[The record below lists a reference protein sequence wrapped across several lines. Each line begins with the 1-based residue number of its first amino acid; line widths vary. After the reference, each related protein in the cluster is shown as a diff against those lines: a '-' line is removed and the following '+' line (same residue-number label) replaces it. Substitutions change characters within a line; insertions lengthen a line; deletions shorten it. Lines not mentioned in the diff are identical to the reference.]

1 MLKQVNTDGLLTAQ
15 LDIDGSLDQELL
27 LLMMKTLE
35 NKNSVREDSRDIIY
49 IYYFKRTKVQFV

>member
-27 LLMMKTLE
+27 LLMMKIQ
-35 NKNSVREDSRDIIY
+35 KNDERLAQR
-49 IYYFKRTKVQFV
+49 